1 LLTSVDWNVLSATIN
16 QYKILQE
23 YDSFVLNSF
32 MENTNKRYWR
42 GLEELRNDEKFVKD
56 AASEFTD
63 GPTESQ
69 YESLVD
75 GAGTHRRDFLK
86 VLGFGMAAVSLA
98 ACEAPVKKAIPYVN
112 KPEGEFP
119 TISNWYAST
128 YSEGGDYASILVK
141 TREGRPV
148 KIEGNSV
155 AQSSGGV
162 SARVHASLLG
172 LYDNEKL
179 RGPKKGE
186 DTKVA
191 WDAVDKEILSQLKS
205 IAAKGGSIRIV
216 SSTILSP
223 STKSVIA
230 DFTAKY
236 PTTKHIVYDANSAS
250 ALVKANELSFGKS
263 VLPAYDFSKAK
274 LVVGIGADFLG
285 TWITPETYSVQFAQ
299 TRSVG
304 SAKDGK
310 KEMSRLYQFESTMSL
325 TGSNA
330 DYRTAVKPSQLGLV
344 VTSLYNKVAAK
355 LGGQSVSAP
364 ALDVNHLDKAANEL
378 VQAKGQALVVCG
390 VNDPSVQVIVNAL
403 NGLLGSYGATID
415 IDNPVYFRQG
425 DDVAMNGFVDEVK
438 GGRVDAV
445 ILYGANPVYD
455 HPRGA
460 ELAAALPKVSLS
472 VSFNDRPD
480 ETSSLFKYICPAPH
494 YLEAWNDA
502 EPKAGFYSLAQPT
515 ISLIFNTRQAQSSLL
530 KWAEL
535 PSDFHEYMKAFWRKS
550 IYTQGGTG
558 DFEKFWVK
566 ALHDGVFTSNRTMT
580 ASAPAFTGNLAAAGA
595 SVGKTYKAST
605 SGLELAIFE
614 NVGIG
619 NGAMANNPWL
629 QEFPEPVTKACWDN
643 HAGLSQ
649 KTATDLGVVQGDV
662 VKVDYKGKSID
673 VPVIIQPGL
682 AAGTVAVAIGYGRE
696 KAGKSA
702 NGVGK
707 NVYPLAAF
715 TEGFLSFA
723 PGEVTVS
730 KTGETREI
738 AQTQTHSTV
747 MNRKSVLQ
755 ETVLA
760 HFQKDPMAGRFVPK
774 IPTSE
779 GPVDATDLSLWNGH
793 KYKNHSWGM
802 VIDLNTCFGCG
813 SCVISCQAENNIPVV
828 GRQEV
833 INAREMHWLRIDRYY
848 SSDADVEDLRGL
860 EIASENPEVTF
871 QPMLCQHCNN
881 APCETV
887 CPVLATTH
895 SSEGLNQMT
904 YNRCVGTRYCA
915 NNCPYKV
922 RRFNW
927 FKYFDNDNFDYNF
940 NNDLGKMVIN
950 PDVTVRSRGVIEKC
964 SFCVQR
970 IQEGKLTARKERRR
984 VADGEIT
991 TACSQSCPTNA
1002 ITFGDMNDPESK
1014 ISQLLTEE
1022 REGRAFHMLEEI
1034 NVRPQI
1040 SYLTKVRNKDVANKA
1055 EVKKEHA

>member
-1 LLTSVDWNVLSATIN
+1 MVWNVLNVTIN
-16 QYKILQE
+16 QKKLIQE

-42 GLEELRNDEKFVKD
+42 GIEELRNDEKFIKD
-56 AASEFTD
+56 AASEFAD

-119 TISNWYAST
+119 TIANWYAST

-148 KIEGNSV
+148 KIEPNTASKI
-155 AQSSGGV
+155 SNGV
-162 SARVHASLLG
+162 SARVQASLLE

-186 DTKVA
+186 DTKVS
-191 WDAVDKEILSQLKS
+191 WDTIDQEITTQLAK
-205 IAAKGGSIRIV
+205 IAAGNGGIRIV
-216 SSTILSP
+216 SPTILSP
-223 STKSVIA
+223 STKAAIA
-230 DFTAKY
+230 DFTTKY
-236 PTTKHIVYDANSAS
+236 PSTRHIMYDANSAS
-250 ALVKANELSFGKS
+250 AITKANELSFGKAVIPS
-263 VLPAYDFSKAK
+263 YNFAKAK
-274 LVVGIGADFLG
+274 VIVSIGADFLG
-285 TWITPETYSVQFAQ
+285 TWISPDAFSVDYAET
-299 TRSVG
+299 RRVG
-304 SAKDGK
+304 SAANGK
-310 KEMSRLYQFESTMSL
+310 KDMSRHYQFESNLSM

-330 DYRTAVKPSQLGLV
+330 DYRTAVKPSQIGLV
-344 VTSLYNKVAAK
+344 ASGLYSKVAAK
-355 LGGQSVSAP
+355 LGGASISAASGEIP
-364 ALDVNHLDKAANEL
+364 LLDKAAAEL
-378 VQAKGQALVVCG
+378 AAAKGQALVVCG
-390 VNDPSVQVIVNAL
+390 INDPSVQVVVNAL
-403 NGLLGSYGATID
+403 NNLLGSYGSTID
-415 IDNPVYFRQG
+415 LDSPVYYRQG
-425 DDVAMNGFVDEVK
+425 NDVAMNEFIDEVK
-438 GGRVDAV
+438 GGRVGAV
-445 ILYGANPVYD
+445 IVYGANPVYD
-455 HPRGA
+455 HPRGT

-480 ETSSLFKYICPAPH
+480 ETSSLVKYICPAPH
-494 YLEAWNDA
+494 YLESWNDA
-502 EPKAGFYSLAQPT
+502 EPRVGVYSLTQPT
-515 ISLIFNTRQAQSSLL
+515 IGLIFSTRQAQASLL
-530 KWAEL
+530 KWAGQ
-535 PSDFHEYMKAFWRKS
+535 PSDFHEYMKAYWRKN
-550 IYTQGGTG
+550 IFIQGGTG
-558 DFEKFWVK
+558 DFEKFWMTS
-566 ALHDGVFTSNRTMT
+566 LHDGVFLANRV
-580 ASAPAFTGNLAAAGA
+580 ASASGATFSGDVAAAA
-595 SVGKTYKAST
+595 SAVSRKYKASST
-605 SGLELAIFE
+605 GIELTLFE
-614 NVGIG
+614 NVGVG
-619 NGAMANNPWL
+619 NGAAANNPWL
-629 QEFPEPVTKACWDN
+629 QELPDPVTKACWDN

-649 KTATDLGVVQGDV
+649 KTATELGVVQGDV
-662 VKVDYKGKSID
+662 VKIEQKGKSIE

-682 AAGTVAVAIGYGRE
+682 SNGTVAVAIGYGRE

-707 NVYPLAAF
+707 NVYPFASFL
-715 TEGFLSFA
+715 EGFLSFA

-738 AQTQTHSTV
+738 AQTQTHNTV

-774 IPTSE
+774 IHTSE
-779 GPVDATDLSLWNGH
+779 GEVDATDLSLWNGH
-793 KYKNHSWGM
+793 QYKNHSWGM
-802 VIDLNTCFGCG
+802 VIDLNSCFGCG
-813 SCVISCQAENNIPVV
+813 SCVVSCQAENNIPVV

-833 INAREMHWLRIDRYY
+833 INSREMHWLRIDRYY

-860 EIASENPEVTF
+860 EIASDNPEVTF

-927 FKYFDNDNFDYNF
+927 FKYFDNDNFDYHF

-984 VADGEIT
+984 VVDGEIS
-991 TACSQSCPTNA
+991 TACAQSCPTNA
-1002 ITFGDMNDPESK
+1002 ITFGDMNDPESR

-1040 SYLTKVRNKDVANKA
+1040 SYLTKVRNKDAAAKA

>member
-1 LLTSVDWNVLSATIN
+1 
-16 QYKILQE
+16 
-23 YDSFVLNSF
+23 

-42 GLEELRNDEKFVKD
+42 GLEELRNDEKFVKE
-56 AASEFTD
+56 ARSEFSD
-63 GPTESQ
+63 GPTENQ

-119 TISNWYAST
+119 TIANWYAST
-128 YSEGGDYASILVK
+128 YAEGGDYASILVK

-148 KIEGNSV
+148 KIESNSL
-155 AQSSGGV
+155 SKTSFGV
-162 SARVHASLLG
+162 SARAHASLLG

-179 RGPKKGE
+179 KGPKKGS
-186 DTKVA
+186 DTKIS
-191 WDAVDKEILSQLKS
+191 WDAVDKEILDQLTKIS
-205 IAAKGGSIRIV
+205 AQGGAIRIL
-216 SSTILSP
+216 SSTIMSP

-230 DFTAKY
+230 DFTTKY
-236 PTTKHIVYDANSAS
+236 PTTTHVMYDANSSS
-250 ALVKANELSFGKS
+250 AILKGNELSFGKAVFPS
-263 VLPAYDFSKAK
+263 YDFSKAK
-274 LVVGIGADFLG
+274 VIVGIDADFLG
-285 TWITPETYSVQFAQ
+285 TWVSPDTFSAQFAE
-299 TRSVG
+299 TRRLG
-304 SAKDGK
+304 SDKEGK
-310 KEMSRLYQFESTMSL
+310 KEMSRHYQFEAILSV
-325 TGSNA
+325 TGSNS

-344 VTSLYNKVAAK
+344 AAALYNKVAAK
-355 LGGQSVSAP
+355 LGGSPISTAAINVP
-364 ALDVNHLDKAANEL
+364 NLDKAAADL
-378 VQAKGQALVVCG
+378 VAAKGQALVVSG
-390 VNDPSVQVIVNAL
+390 INDASVQVVINAL
-403 NGLLGSYGATID
+403 NGLLGSYGTTINLD
-415 IDNPVYFRQG
+415 KPANYRQG
-425 DDVAMNGFVDEVK
+425 NDVAMNGLVDEVK
-438 GGRVDAV
+438 SGKVAAL
-445 ILYGANPVYD
+445 ILFGANPVYD

-460 ELAAALPKVSLS
+460 ELAAALPQVSLS
-472 VSFNDRPD
+472 VSFNDRAD
-480 ETSSLFKYICPAPH
+480 ETSSLLKYICPAPH
-494 YLEAWNDA
+494 YLESWNDA
-502 EPKAGFYSLAQPT
+502 EPVAGSYSLGQPA
-515 ISLIFNTRQAQSSLL
+515 ISMIFSTRQAQVSLL
-530 KWAEL
+530 KWAGL
-535 PSDFHEYMKAFWRKS
+535 PTDYHEYVKAYWKKNV
-550 IYTQGGTG
+550 YTQGGTG
-558 DFEKFWVK
+558 DFEKFWIK
-566 ALHDGVFTSNRTMT
+566 SLHDGVYDVPATLM
-580 ASAPAFTGNLAAAGA
+580 ASGATFSGDLSAAAAGIA
-595 SVGKTYKAST
+595 KKYKAST
-605 SGLELAIFE
+605 SGIELALFE
-614 NVGIG
+614 NVGLG
-619 NGAMANNPWL
+619 NGFAANNPWL
-629 QEFPEPVTKACWDN
+629 QELPEPVTKACWDN
-643 HAGLSQ
+643 HACVSQ
-649 KTATDLGVVQGDV
+649 KTAADLSLAQGDV
-662 VKVDYKGKSID
+662 VKVDIKGKAVE

-682 AAGTVAVAIGYGRE
+682 ANGTVAIAIGFGRE

-715 TEGFLSFA
+715 ADGYLTFA

-730 KTGETREI
+730 KTGDTREI
-738 AQTQTHSTV
+738 AQTQTHNTV

-774 IPTSE
+774 IPTSD
-779 GPVDATDLSLWNGH
+779 GVVDATDLSLWNGH

-813 SCVISCQAENNIPVV
+813 SCVVSCQAENNIPVV

-927 FKYFDNDNFDYNF
+927 FKYFDNENFDYHF

-964 SFCVQR
+964 SMCVHR
-970 IQEGKLTARKERRR
+970 IQEAKLTAKKERRR
-984 VADGEIT
+984 IVDGEVNV
-991 TACSQSCPTNA
+991 ACASSCPTNA
-1002 ITFGDMNDPESK
+1002 ITFGDMNDPESR
-1014 ISQLLTEE
+1014 ISKLLEVE
-1022 REGRAFHMLEEI
+1022 KEGRAFHMLEEI

-1040 SYLTKVRNKDVANKA
+1040 SYLTKVRNKDAAAKA
-1055 EVKKEHA
+1055 PEKKEHA

>member
-1 LLTSVDWNVLSATIN
+1 
-16 QYKILQE
+16 
-23 YDSFVLNSF
+23 

-42 GLEELRNDEKFVKD
+42 GLEELRNDEKFVKN
-56 AASEFTD
+56 AASEFAD

-75 GAGTHRRDFLK
+75 GVGTHRRDFLK

-98 ACEAPVKKAIPYVN
+98 ACEAPVKKAVPYVN

-128 YSEGGDYASILVK
+128 YAENGDYASVLVK
-141 TREGRPV
+141 TREGRPI
-148 KIEGNSV
+148 KIESNAMAKGEF
-155 AQSSGGV
+155 GV
-162 SARVHASLLG
+162 SARAHASLLG

-179 RGPKKGE
+179 KGPKKGD
-186 DTKVA
+186 DTKVS
-191 WDAVDKEILSQLKS
+191 WETVDKEILDQLTS
-205 IAAKGGSIRIV
+205 IATKGGAIRIV
-216 SSTILSP
+216 SQTILSP

-236 PTTKHIVYDANSAS
+236 PTTKHVVYDANSSS
-250 ALVKANELSFGKS
+250 ALIKGNELSFGKA
-263 VLPAYDFSKAK
+263 VLPTYDFSKAK
-274 LVVGIGADFLG
+274 LVVGIDADFLG
-285 TWITPETYSVQFAQ
+285 TWISPETYSAQFAQ
-299 TRSVG
+299 TRRVG
-304 SAKDGK
+304 SGKDGK
-310 KEMSRLYQFESTMSL
+310 KDMSRLYQFESVMSL

-330 DYRTAVKPSQLGLV
+330 DYRTSVKPSQLGLV
-344 VTSLYNKVAAK
+344 VTNLYNKVAAK
-355 LGGQSVSAP
+355 LGGAAISAP
-364 ALDVNHLDKAANEL
+364 AIQVANLDKAANEL
-378 VQAKGQALVVCG
+378 AAAKGQALVVCG
-390 VNDPSVQVIVNAL
+390 INDPAVQVVVNAL
-403 NGLLGSYGATID
+403 NNLLGSYGTTID
-415 IDNPVYFRQG
+415 INNSSNLRQG
-425 DDVAMNGFVDEVK
+425 DDIAMNGFIDEVK

-472 VSFNDRPD
+472 VSFNDRAD
-480 ETSSLFKYICPAPH
+480 ETSSLMKYITPAPH
-494 YLEAWNDA
+494 YLESWSDA
-502 EPKAGFYSLAQPT
+502 EPKSGYFSLGQPT
-515 ISLIFNTRQAQSSLL
+515 IGLIFNTRQAQSSLL
-530 KWAEL
+530 KWAGQ
-535 PSDFHEYMKAFWRKS
+535 PSDFHEYMKAYWRKNV
-550 IYTQGGTG
+550 YTLGGSG
-558 DFEKFWVK
+558 DFSKFWIK
-566 ALHDGVFTSNRTMT
+566 SLHDGIFASNKIAAISGAT
-580 ASAPAFTGNLAAAGA
+580 FTGNVSDAASAV
-595 SVGKTYKAST
+595 SKKYKASST
-605 SGLELAIFE
+605 GIELAIFE
-614 NVGIG
+614 NVGLG
-619 NGAMANNPWL
+619 NGAAANNPWL
-629 QEFPEPVTKACWDN
+629 QEMPEPVTKACWDN

-649 KTATDLGVVQGDV
+649 KTATELGVKQGDV
-662 VKVDYKGKSID
+662 VKVDLKGKS
-673 VPVIIQPGL
+673 VELPVLIQPGL
-682 AAGTVAVAIGYGRE
+682 AAGTVAIAIGFGRE

-707 NVYPLAAF
+707 NAYPLASF
-715 TEGFLSFA
+715 SEGYLNFA
-723 PGEVTVS
+723 PGEVTIA

-738 AQTQTHSTV
+738 AQTQTHNTV

-755 ETVLA
+755 ETVLS

-779 GPVDATDLSLWNGH
+779 GVVDATDLSLWNGH
-793 KYKNHSWGM
+793 SYKNHSWGL

-813 SCVISCQAENNIPVV
+813 SCVVSCQAENNIPVV
-828 GRQEV
+828 GRQEI

-871 QPMLCQHCNN
+871 QPMMCQHCNN

-895 SSEGLNQMT
+895 SSEGLNQMA

-927 FKYFDNDNFDYNF
+927 FKYFDNDNFDYAF

-964 SFCVQR
+964 SMCVHR
-970 IQEGKLTARKERRR
+970 IQEAKLTAKKERRR
-984 VADGEIT
+984 VVDGDVSV
-991 TACSQSCPTNA
+991 ACSSSCPTDA

-1014 ISQLLTEE
+1014 ISKLLHEE

-1034 NVRPQI
+1034 NVRPQV
-1040 SYLTKVRNKDVANKA
+1040 SYLTKVRNKDVAAAKP
-1055 EVKKEHA
+1055 EEKKEHA

>member
-1 LLTSVDWNVLSATIN
+1 
-16 QYKILQE
+16 
-23 YDSFVLNSF
+23 
-32 MENTNKRYWR
+32 MENSNKRYWR

-56 AASEFTD
+56 ARSEFSD

-75 GAGTHRRDFLK
+75 GVGTHRRDFLK

-98 ACEAPVKKAIPYVN
+98 ACETPVKKAIPYVN

-141 TREGRPV
+141 TREGRPI
-148 KIEGNSV
+148 KIEGNSMSK
-155 AQSSGGV
+155 ASCGV

-179 RGPKKGE
+179 KGPKKGE
-186 DTKVA
+186 DTKVS
-191 WDAVDKEILSQLKS
+191 WESVDKEIADQLGS
-205 IAAKGGSIRIV
+205 ISTKGGAIRIV

-236 PTTKHIVYDANSAS
+236 PTTKHIVYDANSSS
-250 ALVKANELSFGKS
+250 AIVKGNELSFGKA
-263 VLPAYDFSKAK
+263 VIPTYNFNKAK
-274 LVVGIGADFLG
+274 LVVGIDADFLG
-285 TWITPETYSVQFAQ
+285 TWIAPETYSSQFAE
-299 TRSVG
+299 TRIVS
-304 SAKDGK
+304 SSKEGK
-310 KEMSRLYQFESTMSL
+310 KDMSRHYQFEAILSL

-344 VTSLYNKVAAK
+344 VTALYNKVAAK
-355 LGGQSVSAP
+355 LGGKAISAP
-364 ALDVNHLDKAANEL
+364 TLEVANLDKAAAEL
-378 VQAKGQALVVCG
+378 VSAKGQALVVCG
-390 VNDPSVQVIVNAL
+390 INDPSVQVVVNAL
-403 NGLLGSYGATID
+403 NSLLGSYGTTID
-415 IDNPVYFRQG
+415 IDNAVYFRQG
-425 DDVAMNGFVDEVK
+425 SDVAMNEFIDEVK

-445 ILYGANPVYD
+445 IVYGSNPVYD

-460 ELAAALPKVSLS
+460 ELAAALPKVALGI
-472 VSFNDRPD
+472 SFNDRAD
-480 ETSSLFKYICPAPH
+480 ETSSLLKYICPAPH
-494 YLEAWNDA
+494 YLESWNDA
-502 EPKAGFYSLAQPT
+502 EPKAGFFSLTQPT
-515 ISLIFNTRQAQSSLL
+515 ISLIFSTRQAQTSLL
-530 KWAEL
+530 KWAGL
-535 PSDFHEYMKAFWRKS
+535 QSDFHEYIKAYWRKS
-550 IYTQGGTG
+550 IYPQGGTG
-558 DFEKFWVK
+558 GFEQFWVK
-566 ALHDGVFTSNRTMT
+566 SLHDGVFAGNNVAVASNATFVGNVDAAASAIAKKYKT
-580 ASAPAFTGNLAAAGA
+580 ASPGI
-595 SVGKTYKAST
+595 
-605 SGLELAIFE
+605 ELAIFE

-619 NGAMANNPWL
+619 NGFAANNPWL

-649 KTATDLGVVQGDV
+649 KTATELGVVQGDV
-662 VKVDYKGKSID
+662 VKIELKGKSVE
-673 VPVIIQPGL
+673 VPVIVQPGL
-682 AAGTVAVAIGYGRE
+682 AHGTVAVAIGYGRE

-707 NVYPLAAF
+707 NIYPLASLA
-715 TEGFLSFA
+715 EGFISFA

-730 KTGETREI
+730 KTGDFREI
-738 AQTQTHSTV
+738 AQTQTHNTV

-755 ETVLA
+755 ETVLS

-779 GPVDATDLSLWNGH
+779 GTVDATDLSLWNGH
-793 KYKNHSWGM
+793 KYKNHSWGL
-802 VIDLNTCFGCG
+802 VVDLNTCFGCG

-828 GRQEV
+828 GRQEI
-833 INAREMHWLRIDRYY
+833 INAREMHWMRIDRYY

-871 QPMLCQHCNN
+871 QPMMCQHCNN

-895 SSEGLNQMT
+895 SSEGLNQMA

-964 SFCVQR
+964 SMCVHL
-970 IQEGKLTARKERRR
+970 IQEAKLTAKKERRR
-984 VADGEIT
+984 LNDGDVAVVCG
-991 TACSQSCPTNA
+991 SSCPTNA

-1014 ISQLLTEE
+1014 ISKLLAEE

-1034 NVRPQI
+1034 NVRPQV
-1040 SYLTKVRNKDVANKA
+1040 SYLTKIRNKDVAAKA
-1055 EVKKEHA
+1055 EEKKEHA